1 MKKVQLERTLQSLD
15 PIAHPIPA
23 AEQYPTPAGIAAEL
37 VYFAA
42 GRGDI
47 AGRSVADLGC
57 GNGILAIAAKLLGA
71 DRVLG
76 IDSDPKALAVARR
89 NSARAGVEVE
99 WLRRIVDGFH
109 EPFDTVVMNPP
120 FGAQT
125 RQADRPFLDA
135 AIASGRVIYTF
146 LNPPSEEFVRR
157 RIGAS
162 GGSITDRLEYAFPI
176 ARLLPFHRD
185 EVRTIAVLLFRCEV
199 AKD

>member
-15 PIAHPIPA
+15 PIADPTA
-23 AEQYPTPAGIAAEL
+23 ASEQCPTPAGIAAEL

-47 AGRSVADLGC
+47 EGRSVVDLGC

-71 DRVLG
+71 GRVLG
-76 IDSDPKALAVARR
+76 IDSDSKALAVAGR

-99 WLRRIVDGFH
+99 WVRRTVDGFH

-125 RQADRPFLDA
+125 RKADRPFLDA
-135 AIASGRVIYTF
+135 AIASGRVAYTF
-146 LNPPSEEFVRR
+146 LNPASEEFVRR
-157 RIGAS
+157 RIEAS

-176 ARLLPFHRD
+176 AHLFPFHRD
-185 EVRTIAVLLFRCEV
+185 ELRTIAVLLFRFEV

>member
-15 PIAHPIPA
+15 PIAHPTPA

-47 AGRSVADLGC
+47 VGRSVADLGC

-71 DRVLG
+71 NRVLG

-89 NSARAGVEVE
+89 NSTRAGVDVE
-99 WLRRIVDGFH
+99 WLRRTVDGFH

-125 RQADRPFLDA
+125 DRPIVPSSTPRSRA
-135 AIASGRVIYTF
+135 AA
-146 LNPPSEEFVRR
+146 
-157 RIGAS
+157 
-162 GGSITDRLEYAFPI
+162 
-176 ARLLPFHRD
+176 
-185 EVRTIAVLLFRCEV
+185 
-199 AKD
+199 

>member
-47 AGRSVADLGC
+47 VGRSVADLGC

-89 NSARAGVEVE
+89 NSTRARVDVEG
-99 WLRRIVDGFH
+99 LRRTVDRFH
-109 EPFDTVVMNPP
+109 EAFDAVVISLP
-120 FGAQT
+120 
-125 RQADRPFLDA
+125 
-135 AIASGRVIYTF
+135 
-146 LNPPSEEFVRR
+146 
-157 RIGAS
+157 GAS
-162 GGSITDRLEYAFPI
+162 QPRHAP
-176 ARLLPFHRD
+176 R
-185 EVRTIAVLLFRCEV
+185 
-199 AKD
+199 